1 MAKTIVWIED
11 DVDIIDPVIR
21 PLERAGHRILRLRL
35 VQEALEN
42 IELIRNSDL
51 ILLDIIL
58 PSGDVSKEYGRYS
71 GLELL
76 QELKD
81 EHGIET
87 PVVVLSVVTNAEV
100 YRRLRELG
108 VKDIIR
114 KPILPS
120 KLKERVER
128 VLEELAE

>member
-11 DVDIIDPVIR
+11 DVNIIDPVVR
-21 PLERAGHRILRLRL
+21 PLERAGHRILRLCS
-35 VQEALEN
+35 VQEVLEN
-42 IELIRNSDL
+42 VELIRNSDL

-58 PSGDVSKEYGRYS
+58 PPGDVSRKYGRYS
-71 GLELL
+71 GVELL
-76 QELKD
+76 QGLKE
-81 EHGIET
+81 EHRIET
-87 PVVVLSVVTNAEV
+87 PVVVLSVVTNVEV

-120 KLKERVER
+120 KLKGRVEH
-128 VLEELAE
+128 VLEGLEE